1 MLWRGTFL
9 LLATNSIR
17 VVIYGRD
24 QEIEWLG
31 VFRKDTLFTFTR
43 PIFVHR
49 KRTIEGEAVNVG
61 VGACRRSQV
70 ENRFEEIPTRSKSI
84 WSVFVRFQNL
94 VCSSS
99 LKTKTHDVSRD
110 ENLVVNKVPVSAPS
124 FSFLILVKQ
133 KKFSFERLPHSI
145 RWSRKRDYE
154 FASLPR
160 HHAFQ
165 FEFTHLHYLIFLFS
179 FQE

>member
-9 LLATNSIR
+9 LLATSSIR
-17 VVIYGRD
+17 VVFYGRD

-49 KRTIEGEAVNVG
+49 KRTIEGEAVNVV

-99 LKTKTHDVSRD
+99 L
-110 ENLVVNKVPVSAPS
+110 
-124 FSFLILVKQ
+124 
-133 KKFSFERLPHSI
+133 
-145 RWSRKRDYE
+145 
-154 FASLPR
+154 
-160 HHAFQ
+160 
-165 FEFTHLHYLIFLFS
+165 IF
-179 FQE
+179 